1 MWQKQIFTNFQLL
14 LPLPFVV
21 MFPGPI
27 PTSSL
32 GQAPALQTHCPDLG
46 EQPEFFSPSSRISG
60 LSFHKSNTNE
70 EGAALVELLS
80 CCTV

>member
-21 MFPGPI
+21 MFPDSL

-46 EQPEFFSPSSRISG
+46 EQPEFFRPLIQNFWAFFPR
-60 LSFHKSNTNE
+60 
-70 EGAALVELLS
+70 VEHE
-80 CCTV
+80 